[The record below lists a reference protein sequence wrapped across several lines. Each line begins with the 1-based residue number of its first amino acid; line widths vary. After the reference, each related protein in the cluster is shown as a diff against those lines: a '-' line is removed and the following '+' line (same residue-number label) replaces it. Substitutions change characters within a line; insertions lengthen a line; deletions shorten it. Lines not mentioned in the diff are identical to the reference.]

1 MRTKFHARRE
11 VWNNAIAIYFGQ
23 KSPDGN
29 FFSAQP
35 PVMVKHEMGTA
46 AEPFLALETEE
57 AQLLMDELWSAGL
70 RPSEGTGSAG
80 SLAATERHLKD
91 MQTIALG
98 LLQGGMRA
106 PSA

>member
-46 AEPFLALETEE
+46 T
-57 AQLLMDELWSAGL
+57 
-70 RPSEGTGSAG
+70 
-80 SLAATERHLKD
+80 
-91 MQTIALG
+91 
-98 LLQGGMRA
+98 
-106 PSA
+106 